1 MAVTRSAWPQ
11 CSPTWS
17 LSPLSPC
24 KRSSLRS
31 SSPCVMCLIRSRQLV
46 GYLCLDSEWSLAI
59 RAVLVPSYQLRAH
72 MKFNQIPSAS
82 LHNSDCWS
90 CTAPAG
96 PENNTNQPRSVPPSL
111 PADDGGR
118 QSCDIH
124 PSLSSLNT
132 LPSMWQRRITSHSH
146 QLECY
151 GQLHLSTSNMNT
163 TLFKIKINQ
172 LQYSW
177 LDLSQFWSS
186 TKWPNQL

>member
-24 KRSSLRS
+24 TRSSLSS

-90 CTAPAG
+90 CTAAAAREQYQLRG
-96 PENNTNQPRSVPPSL
+96 PPCPSVSPSL
-111 PADDGGR
+111 HGLMMVEDRAATSIRHCPAWILCPA
-118 QSCDIH
+118 CDRDVLQVIH
-124 PSLSSLNT
+124 ISWNVLD
-132 LPSMWQRRITSHSH
+132 I
-146 QLECY
+146 
-151 GQLHLSTSNMNT
+151 HLSTSNIQF
-163 TLFKIKINQ
+163 LSSFKHLVK
-172 LQYSW
+172 
-177 LDLSQFWSS
+177 F
-186 TKWPNQL
+186 

>member
-24 KRSSLRS
+24 TRSSLSS

-90 CTAPAG
+90 CTAAAG
-96 PENNTNQPRSVPPSL
+96 QRTIPTSPSLVWPVPSPGWWWWKTELRHPSVIVQPEYPPSRWHWRIRL
-111 PADDGGR
+111 VTP
-118 QSCDIH
+118 QVH
-124 PSLSSLNT
+124 
-132 LPSMWQRRITSHSH
+132 ITSV
-146 QLECY
+146 
-151 GQLHLSTSNMNT
+151 GM
-163 TLFKIKINQ
+163 F
-172 LQYSW
+172 
-177 LDLSQFWSS
+177 
-186 TKWPNQL
+186 